1 VVVFPAVRATCHLEM
16 VEGKKLEKLAE
27 HKGLT
32 TA

>member
-1 VVVFPAVRATCHLEM
+1 VVVFPAVRATGHLEI

-27 HKGLT
+27 QKSFT